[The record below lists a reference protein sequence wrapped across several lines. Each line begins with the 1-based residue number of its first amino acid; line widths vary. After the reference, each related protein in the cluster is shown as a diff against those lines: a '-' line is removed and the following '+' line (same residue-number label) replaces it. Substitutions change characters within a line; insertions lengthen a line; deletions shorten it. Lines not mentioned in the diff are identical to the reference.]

1 MASLSREAAEEAIGH
16 VLIEQWDPNGARFT
30 PGTHPEFARYA
41 HEVYGLLLRG
51 GSDVQVERFLRRI
64 AHEELHRPDPAA
76 GELDTV
82 VHALRAIERT
92 M

>member
-1 MASLSREAAEEAIGH
+1 MASLTREAAEEAIGR
-16 VLIEQWDPNGARFT
+16 LLLDQWDPTGERFT
-30 PGTHPEFARYA
+30 PGTHPEYARFA

-51 GSDVQVERFLRRI
+51 GSDVQVERCLRRI
-64 AHEELHRPDPAA
+64 AHEELRRPEPEA
-76 GELDTV
+76 GELDAV

>member
-1 MASLSREAAEEAIGH
+1 MASLTREAAEEAIGRI
-16 VLIEQWDPNGARFT
+16 LLDQWDPSGARFT
-30 PGTHPEFARYA
+30 PGAHPQYAQLA

-51 GSDVQVERFLRRI
+51 GSDVQVERLLRRV
-64 AHEELHRPDPAA
+64 AQDELHRPEPGA

-82 VHALRAIERT
+82 VHALRTIERS

>member
-1 MASLSREAAEEAIGH
+1 MAALTREAAEEAIGRI
-16 VLIEQWDPNGARFT
+16 LLDQWDPHDARFT
-30 PGTHPEFARYA
+30 PGAHPQYAQLA

-51 GSDVQVERFLRRI
+51 GSDVQVERYLRRV
-64 AHEELHRPDPAA
+64 AHEELHRPEPAA